1 VKKLWFFKAITLVTV
16 LVLVLAS
23 TSAVFAGGGG
33 NGKGNGNHG
42 GGPPEHSNAGGNG
55 KGNGNHG
62 GGPPEHSNA
71 GGDRDG
77 AWDGDFDDP
86 GEWPPGHQRDKE
98 NKIYYY
104 KLLPNGKCLKR
115 LHPVNEHNGWSTDI
129 AVCQGIQP
137 EEPEEPEEPV
147 TPPGEKVVPEGPPWC
162 QLRFVNTDILGVNLL
177 AWEVFNEEA
186 KPKEG
191 AWEWM
196 VHFSE
201 KDDGFVIHRPCDE
214 LVSIWPHHQL
224 TSHVFVDEVPMTA
237 EVIDLSAYHQ
247 KVINAYNTALEA
259 LSAKIGQ

>member
-1 VKKLWFFKAITLVTV
+1 MKKLWFFKAITLVTV

-23 TSAVFAGGGG
+23 TSAVFAGG
-33 NGKGNGNHG
+33 
-42 GGPPEHSNAGGNG
+42 GGNG

-162 QLRFVNTDILGVNLL
+162 QLFLDNMDVLGIDLEAV
-177 AWEVFNEEA
+177 EIFNERADVSNPE
-186 KPKEG
+186 EEN
-191 AWEWM
+191 WEWM
-196 VHFSE
+196 IHFRGS
-201 KDDGFVIHRPCDE
+201 DYQRVFHRPCSE
-214 LVSIWPHHQL
+214 TVLITYHHQL
-224 TSHVFVDEVPMTA
+224 TSHVELGLFPMTLGYL
-237 EVIDLSAYHQ
+237 DLAQYHQ
-247 KVINAYNTALEA
+247 KLIDAHNEVVAARMNELFQSKNLV
-259 LSAKIGQ
+259 